1 MLLVPVTEAI
11 KVVDWPAESVAEA
24 GPTFTPTGCNDT
36 VALAVFVESVTLVAV
51 IVTVCWLA
59 MTDGA

>member
-1 MLLVPVTEAI
+1 VTEAV
-11 KVVDWPAESVAEA
+11 KVADWPAASEAEV

-36 VALAVFVESVTLVAV
+36 EAVAVTSESATLVAV

-59 MTDGA
+59 MIDGA